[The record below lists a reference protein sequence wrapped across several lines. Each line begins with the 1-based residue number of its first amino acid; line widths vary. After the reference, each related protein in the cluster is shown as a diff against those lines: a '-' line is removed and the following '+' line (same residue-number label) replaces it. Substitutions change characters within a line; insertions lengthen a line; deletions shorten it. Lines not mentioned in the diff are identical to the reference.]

1 MMKFDYIIMTV
12 WGFVVILNLASHNW
26 SAAFNAI
33 VVIFYIF
40 VVDNLK
46 KEIGRNDE
54 IHNGNR

>member
-40 VVDNLK
+40 VINQMK
-46 KEIGRNDE
+46 KEMRTDE
-54 IHNGNR
+54 